1 MLKSMFLIRYI
12 LVYFGIF
19 DPQPII
25 NQGYS
30 EYQSFW
36 ICLSSLKLPITLGY
50 LSYPCILY
58 SWSLQYRLQTE
69 NRNWNWKEYGQLM
82 GTGAL
87 ILQPKY

>member
-30 EYQSFW
+30 DYQSFW
-36 ICLSSLKLPITLGY
+36 ICLSSLKLPITLDY
-50 LSYPCILY
+50 KL
-58 SWSLQYRLQTE
+58 RTE
-69 NRNWNWKEYGQLM
+69 IGIGRNM
-82 GTGAL
+82 DS
-87 ILQPKY
+87 